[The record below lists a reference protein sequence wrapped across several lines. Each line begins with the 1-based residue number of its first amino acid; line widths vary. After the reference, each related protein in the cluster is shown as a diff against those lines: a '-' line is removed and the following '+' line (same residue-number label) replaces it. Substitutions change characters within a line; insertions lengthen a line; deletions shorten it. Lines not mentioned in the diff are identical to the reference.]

1 MVGNKNPLPAPYK
14 KDWDNLFMKISGFT
28 FIRHGTLLGY
38 PYIESL
44 RSLLPL
50 CDEVVVAVGAGQ
62 DDTLTRIQAIDDP
75 KLRVIE
81 TTWNESMQDRGYVY
95 AQQKMIA
102 QFNCSGD
109 WAFYLEGDEVLHEQD
124 IPTIKATLQQ
134 HLHHPK
140 IEALVFDYYHFYGT
154 PDTLAISPGWY
165 RRAPRVIRNSIR
177 SYSPDGLFF
186 VVMDKNKTG
195 RYPKAALAGVP
206 IYHYGHV
213 RAVSSMQAKI
223 QQVSQYWGHTP
234 PPFEAY
240 GNIDPQALDQFKGT
254 HPAIMQNWLAEQAE
268 HHLILNPHYQPT
280 RRERRH
286 RWMMRLE
293 RLFGW
298 EMSKKHYKQVK
309 KTS

>member
-1 MVGNKNPLPAPYK
+1 
-14 KDWDNLFMKISGFT
+14 MKISGFT
-28 FIRHGTLLGY
+28 FIRNGTLLGY

-62 DDTLTRIQAIDDP
+62 DDTLARIAAIGDP

-81 TTWNESMQDRGYVY
+81 TIWNESMQDRGYVY

-109 WAFYLEGDEVLHEQD
+109 WAFYLEGDEVLHEED
-124 IPTIKATLQQ
+124 IASLRATLQRYVD
-134 HLHHPK
+134 HPNV
-140 IEALVFDYYHFYGT
+140 EALVFDYYHFYGSPT
-154 PDTLAISPGWY
+154 TLAISPGWY
-165 RRAPRVIRNSIR
+165 RRAVRVIRNSIR

-186 VVMDKNKTG
+186 VVMDKNKRG
-195 RYPKAALAGVP
+195 RYPYAACAGVP

-213 RAVSSMQAKI
+213 RAVANMQAKI
-223 QQVSQYWGHTP
+223 QQVSRYWGHAP
-234 PPFEAY
+234 PPFAGY
-240 GNIDPQALDQFKGT
+240 GNIDPLALGKFSGS
-254 HPAIMQNWLAEQAE
+254 HPAVMRNWLAEAAE
-268 HHLILNPHYQPT
+268 PSLVLNPNYQLT

-298 EMSKKHYKQVK
+298 ELSKKHYRLRN
-309 KTS
+309 

>member
-1 MVGNKNPLPAPYK
+1 
-14 KDWDNLFMKISGFT
+14 MKISGFT
-28 FIRHGTLLGY
+28 FIRNGTLLGY

-44 RSLLPL
+44 CSLLPL
-50 CDEVVVAVGAGQ
+50 CDEIVVAVGAGQ
-62 DDTLTRIQAIDDP
+62 DDTLTRIQAIGDP

-81 TTWNESMQDRGYVY
+81 TTWNETMQDRGYVY

-109 WAFYLEGDEVLHEQD
+109 WAFYLEADEVLHEKD
-124 IPTIKATLQQ
+124 IPILKATLQKYVDN
-134 HLHHPK
+134 PK
-140 IEALVFDYYHFYGT
+140 VEALVFDYYHFYGS

-177 SYSPDGLFF
+177 NYSPDGLFF
-186 VVMDKNKTG
+186 VVMDKNKRG
-195 RYPKAALAGVP
+195 RYPYAALAEVP

-213 RAVSSMQAKI
+213 RAIANMQTKI
-223 QQVSQYWGHTP
+223 QQVSQYWGHAP
-234 PPFEAY
+234 PPFDGY
-240 GNIDPQALDQFKGT
+240 DNIDSQALAEINGS
-254 HPAIMQNWLAEQAE
+254 HPSVMQNWLAEKAT
-268 HHLILNPHYQPT
+268 HHLKLNPNYKPT

-298 EMSKKHYKQVK
+298 ELSKKHYRLIAPTNQ
-309 KTS
+309 

>member
-1 MVGNKNPLPAPYK
+1 
-14 KDWDNLFMKISGFT
+14 MKISGFT
-28 FIRHGTLLGY
+28 FIRNGTLLGY

-62 DDTLTRIQAIDDP
+62 DDTLARIQAIGDP

-81 TTWNESMQDRGYVY
+81 TIWNESMQDRGYVY

-102 QFNCSGD
+102 QFNCRGD
-109 WAFYLEGDEVLHEQD
+109 WAFYLEGDEILHEKD
-124 IPTIKATLQQ
+124 IPVLKATLQKYKDN
-134 HLHHPK
+134 LK
-140 IEALVFDYYHFYGT
+140 IEALVFDYYHFYGSPHT
-154 PDTLAISPGWY
+154 VAISPGWY

-186 VVMDKNKTG
+186 VVMEKNKRG
-195 RYPKAALAGVP
+195 RYPYAALTGVP

-213 RAVSSMQAKI
+213 RTVANMQAKI
-223 QQVSQYWGHTP
+223 QQVSQYWGHAP
-234 PPFEAY
+234 PAFEDY
-240 GNIDPQALDQFKGT
+240 GYIDPQALGKFKGS
-254 HPAIMQNWLAEQAE
+254 HPAVIQNWLAEEAAHQ
-268 HHLILNPHYQPT
+268 LRLNPNYKPT

-298 EMSKKHYKQVK
+298 ELSKKHYRIVNFNG
-309 KTS
+309 